1 MKKLRINYPWARLE
15 KGQGFF
21 VPCLDLE
28 ATREEGLR
36 KALHHRLF
44 DARAEPCVRDGFTGV
59 WFFRIVYKTVPTTD
73 FRTVLGD
80 PAPRLSE
87 P

>member
-1 MKKLRINYPWARLE
+1 MKKLRINYPWAQLE

-59 WFFRIVYKTVPTTD
+59 WFFRIVYKTVPPSCSQS
-73 FRTVLGD
+73 VSGV
-80 PAPRLSE
+80 PAARPSE

>member
-1 MKKLRINYPWARLE
+1 MKKLKINYPWARLE

-28 ATREEGLR
+28 AVREEGLR
-36 KALHHRLF
+36 KALHYRLF

-59 WFFRIVYKTVPTTD
+59 WFFRIVYKTAP
-73 FRTVLGD
+73 LSYSQSASSD
-80 PAPRLSE
+80 PAVRPSE

>member
-28 ATREEGLR
+28 AVREEGLR

-59 WFFRIVYKTVPTTD
+59 WFFRIVYKTAPQSCSQSASS
-73 FRTVLGD
+73 D
-80 PAPRLSE
+80 PGARPSE